1 MAVTLIGCTGC
12 EMSKVYDCIDSKT
25 AQKRA
30 NELQR
35 RAAYSGKWSDKAD
48 AARAAQRLADRIRKD
63 EKLNR
68 RLASELA
75 ISG

>member
-1 MAVTLIGCTGC
+1 M
-12 EMSKVYDCIDSKT
+12 DSKT

-35 RAAYSGKWSDKAD
+35 RAAYSGKCSPKVQ

-68 RLASELA
+68 RLARELA
-75 ISG
+75 ISE

>member
-1 MAVTLIGCTGC
+1 
-12 EMSKVYDCIDSKT
+12 MSKVYDCMDSKT

-35 RAAYSGKWSDKAD
+35 RAAYSGKGSAKAE

-63 EKLNR
+63 EKLNKR
-68 RLASELA
+68 FARELA

>member
-1 MAVTLIGCTGC
+1 
-12 EMSKVYDCIDSKT
+12 MSNGSVGMDSKA
-25 AQKRA
+25 AQRRA

-35 RAAYSGKWSDKAD
+35 RAAYSGKGGAKVED
-48 AARAAQRLADRIRKD
+48 ARAAQRLADRIRKD

-68 RLASELA
+68 RLARELA

>member
-1 MAVTLIGCTGC
+1 
-12 EMSKVYDCIDSKT
+12 MSKGSDDMDSKT

-35 RAAYSGKWSDKAD
+35 RAAYSCKWSTKVD

-63 EKLNR
+63 EKFNK
-68 RLASELA
+68 RLARELA

>member
-1 MAVTLIGCTGC
+1 
-12 EMSKVYDCIDSKT
+12 MSNGSDGMDSKT

-35 RAAYSGKWSDKAD
+35 RAAYSGNGSAKVE
-48 AARAAQRLADRIRKD
+48 AARSAQRLAGGIRKD

-68 RLASELA
+68 RFAGELDRA
-75 ISG
+75 GCNR

>member
-1 MAVTLIGCTGC
+1 M
-12 EMSKVYDCIDSKT
+12 DSKT

-35 RAAYSGKWSDKAD
+35 RAAYSGNGSANVE

-63 EKLNR
+63 EKLNK

-75 ISG
+75 RCCCNR

>member
-1 MAVTLIGCTGC
+1 MPKG
-12 EMSKVYDCIDSKT
+12 SDDIDSKT

-35 RAAYSGKWSDKAD
+35 RASYSGNGSAKVQ

-68 RLASELA
+68 RLAREIA
-75 ISG
+75 RAGCNR

>member
-1 MAVTLIGCTGC
+1 
-12 EMSKVYDCIDSKT
+12 MSNGSDGMDSKT
-25 AQKRA
+25 AQKLA

-35 RAAYSGKWSDKAD
+35 RAAYSGNGSAKAE

-68 RLASELA
+68 RLARELA
-75 ISG
+75 RAGCNR

>member
-1 MAVTLIGCTGC
+1 
-12 EMSKVYDCIDSKT
+12 MSNGSDCMDSKT
-25 AQKRA
+25 AQKLA

-35 RAAYSGKWSDKAD
+35 RAAYSGKGSTKDD

-63 EKLNR
+63 EKLNK

-75 ISG
+75 RVGCNL